1 MQQTP
6 DFDSFFEAYKSSVLN
21 KQVDRLLELYDE
33 DITAYDMWGRW
44 SYVGAGPWRE
54 MNEGWLGSLGSETV
68 VVEFDDVSTVHGAE
82 VAAAYAT
89 VTYKAV
95 SETGET
101 LRSMQN
107 RLTWVVK
114 RKNGGWK
121 IVHQHTSAPIDPD
134 KFSPILRR

>member
-1 MQQTP
+1 MQQAP

-21 KQVDRLLELYDE
+21 KQVDRLMDLYDE
-33 DITAYDMWGRW
+33 DVIAYDMWGRW
-44 SYVGAGPWRE
+44 SYVGAGSWRE
-54 MNEGWLGSLGSETV
+54 MNQGWLGSLGSETV
-68 VVEFDDVSTVHGAE
+68 VVEFDEVSTVHDAE

-95 SETGET
+95 SEAGET

-114 RKNGGWK
+114 RKNGAWK

>member
-6 DFDSFFEAYKSSVLN
+6 DFDSFFEAYKSSVRS
-21 KQVDRLLELYDE
+21 KQVDRLMDLYDE
-33 DITAYDMWGRW
+33 DVIAYDMWGRW
-44 SYVGAGPWRE
+44 SYVGASPWRE
-54 MNEGWLGSLGSETV
+54 MNQEWLSSLGSETV
-68 VVEFDDVSTVHGAE
+68 VVEFDEISTVHGAE

-95 SETGET
+95 SEAGET

-114 RKNGGWK
+114 HRNGGWK
-121 IVHQHTSAPIDPD
+121 IVHQHTSVPIDPD